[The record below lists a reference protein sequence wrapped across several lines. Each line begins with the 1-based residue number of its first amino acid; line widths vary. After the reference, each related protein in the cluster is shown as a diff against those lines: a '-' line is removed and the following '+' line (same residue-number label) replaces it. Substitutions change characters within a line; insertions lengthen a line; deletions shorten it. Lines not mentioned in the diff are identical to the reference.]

1 VSTRVAVSHIDGAC
15 VLHLRTGD
23 VQVSAVECTQLTC
36 EPGLAS
42 TLARSDRTALAGL
55 LALYAFGYFVWAAR
69 WRTLLGFAGVELSL
83 VQVWRVTIEAQAGG
97 VLLPGGIG
105 GDALRIASVVARPTR
120 AGEDRA
126 PAAIVV
132 ASVLLD
138 RAIGVAVLSGL
149 ASVLGFAW
157 GGLRNTSLA
166 FVLAAIP
173 VGVAAALLVLR
184 KTSLDRLGWLT
195 RGRLG
200 RVVSPMLEYLKHPR
214 APRAVS
220 RAVCLSVC
228 SAAVQLGIVRGIIFA
243 LGGIPA
249 AEKWVYVG
257 SAMSFIVSAVPALP
271 GGWGTADAAWVY
283 FLGLA
288 GLSAGTALG
297 VCLTYRL
304 FWYISAVVGALLGI
318 LRGRALA
325 APASPPSQVRQ
336 SPP

>member
-1 VSTRVAVSHIDGAC
+1 
-15 VLHLRTGD
+15 
-23 VQVSAVECTQLTC
+23 
-36 EPGLAS
+36 
-42 TLARSDRTALAGL
+42 
-55 LALYAFGYFVWAAR
+55 
-69 WRTLLGFAGVELSL
+69 
-83 VQVWRVTIEAQAGG
+83 
-97 VLLPGGIG
+97 
-105 GDALRIASVVARPTR
+105 
-120 AGEDRA
+120 
-126 PAAIVV
+126 
-132 ASVLLD
+132 
-138 RAIGVAVLSGL
+138 
-149 ASVLGFAW
+149 
-157 GGLRNTSLA
+157 
-166 FVLAAIP
+166 
-173 VGVAAALLVLR
+173 
-184 KTSLDRLGWLT
+184 
-195 RGRLG
+195 
-200 RVVSPMLEYLKHPR
+200 MLEYLKHPR